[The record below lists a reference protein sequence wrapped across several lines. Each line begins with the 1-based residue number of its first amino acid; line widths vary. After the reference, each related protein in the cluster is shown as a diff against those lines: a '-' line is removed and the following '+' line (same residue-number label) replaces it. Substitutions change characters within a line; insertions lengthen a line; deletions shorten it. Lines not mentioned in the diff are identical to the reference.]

1 MDNES
6 NPNDEEKL
14 KSLLETLRKNDEKVP
29 KRNVLRTKYKKPVPG
44 TERKAI
50 ERKWQTGC

>member
-14 KSLLETLRKNDEKVP
+14 KSLLETLRKNDEKCQ
-29 KRNVLRTKYKKPVPG
+29 RNSFGQSTKSRTG
-44 TERKAI
+44 N
-50 ERKWQTGC
+50 

>member
-29 KRNVLRTKYKKPVPG
+29 KELLRTKYKNCLLY
-44 TERKAI
+44 TSDAADE
-50 ERKWQTGC
+50 